1 MYQICRFLGH
11 ITETCTKEARFWYI
25 SGGILGLQPI
35 PVLQPYPAYMRD
47 GGKVAQLD
55 FAAVGAEDASV

>member
-11 ITETCTKEARFWYI
+11 ITGTCTKKTDFWYI
-25 SGGILGLQPI
+25 SARILGLQPI
-35 PVLQPYPAYMRD
+35 PVLQPNSADLSD

>member
-11 ITETCTKEARFWYI
+11 ITGTCTKKACFWDISAR
-25 SGGILGLQPI
+25 ILGLQPI
-35 PVLQPYPAYMRD
+35 PVLQSYPAYLRD

-55 FAAVGAEDASV
+55 FASVGAEDASV